1 MEPTAGT
8 LDALLTEDR
17 RYAPPPAFTAAAIA
31 SDAAIYSQADSD
43 PEAFWAEAA
52 RELDWTK
59 PWDRVLEWSAPWAK
73 WFIGGELNVSANCVD
88 RHAAS
93 ERRTKRAI
101 VWEGEDGT
109 ERTFT
114 YEDLLRE
121 VNQAAAMLLALGIKR

>member
-1 MEPTAGT
+1 MDQTAGT

-17 RYAPPPAFTAAAIA
+17 RYAPPGAFTTAAIA
-31 SDAAIYSQADSD
+31 RDPAIYDQADTD
-43 PEAFWAEAA
+43 PEEFWAQAA

-59 PWDRVLEWSAPWAK
+59 PWDRVLEWTAPWAK

-93 ERRTKRAI
+93 AERRAKPAI
-101 VWEGEDGT
+101 LWEGEDGT
-109 ERTFT
+109 ERVLT

-121 VNQAAAMLLALGIKR
+121 VNQAASMLRALGI